1 MARKRRAR
9 PPARR
14 RGVRPAVDIVIASPL
29 WTAQR
34 SVKTLLRRAIG
45 EAASA
50 TSTAAEGELAI
61 VLTDDSTIQG
71 LNRNWRRKDAPTNV
85 LSFPVTNHVC
95 PLALAQRH
103 RNGAQ
108 TTDAKGRE
116 RGAVHSPLGDI
127 VISYETTEREARA
140 ECLDAP
146 ARRKLPNRCP
156 SICNAGRKPSA
167 SRSSLA
173 LRGRSRP
180 RVNWPHS
187 ALPSQIIRRALR
199 VTSASRTSAAA

>member
-1 MARKRRAR
+1 MTLAMRKRRAR
-9 PPARR
+9 RAMRR
-14 RGVRPAVDIVIASPL
+14 RHPPPSIDIIVESAL
-29 WTAQR
+29 WTAR
-34 SVKTLLRRAIG
+34 REAKTVLRRAIA

-50 TSTAAEGELAI
+50 VATGGGELAI

-127 VISYETTEREARA
+127 VIAYETTEREARA
-140 ECLDAP
+140 EGKSFADHLAHLAVHGFLHLAGYDHATDAEAKAMELLEAAILTRLDV
-146 ARRKLPNRCP
+146 PNP
-156 SICNAGRKPSA
+156 YIGGSA
-167 SRSSLA
+167 E
-173 LRGRSRP
+173 
-180 RVNWPHS
+180 V
-187 ALPSQIIRRALR
+187 
-199 VTSASRTSAAA
+199 